1 MEAHVVLGN
10 AGKFGCIVLLISG
23 LFRIYIS
30 CDQFLFVFFE
40 GLRVESYGTGTQV
53 R

>member
-10 AGKFGCIVLLISG
+10 AGKFGCVVLLFSG

-30 CDQFLFVFFE
+30 CDHLFVFIE